1 MHYIYIIYSH
11 KIDKFYVGE
20 TQFVKQRLKQHNQET
35 YKGAFTK
42 SANDWIIVKTIPF
55 KSRNEALKAEK
66 FIKKM
71 KSRKFIHKLIDNH
84 VFIYD
89 II

>member
-66 FIKKM
+66 
-71 KSRKFIHKLIDNH
+71 
-84 VFIYD
+84 
-89 II
+89 